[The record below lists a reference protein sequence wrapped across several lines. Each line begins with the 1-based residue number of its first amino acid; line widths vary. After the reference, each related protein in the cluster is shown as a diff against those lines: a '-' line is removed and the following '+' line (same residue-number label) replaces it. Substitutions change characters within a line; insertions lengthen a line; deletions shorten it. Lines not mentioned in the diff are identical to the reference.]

1 MACVTVA
8 FYSAIKHHA
17 YNAPTKNNS
26 ISLTDAIAWK
36 AGTEVTN
43 EFSTH
48 YFFLLKSWFGF
59 GFARYVWAIGTHKTR
74 MSVQNLRA
82 IVKKNE
88 ELPRTLGTQSFKSRA
103 SHWKTKT
110 KVYFSSHAQNIVSK
124 THQVYNTL
132 SNPKQTYP
140 YSCRKV
146 KYCFETHTTYCS
158 TYRIREQLELN
169 LIIHLVSMPRELPS
183 KILALL

>member
-1 MACVTVA
+1 MT
-8 FYSAIKHHA
+8 
-17 YNAPTKNNS
+17 
-26 ISLTDAIAWK
+26 
-36 AGTEVTN
+36 
-43 EFSTH
+43 
-48 YFFLLKSWFGF
+48 
-59 GFARYVWAIGTHKTR
+59 
-74 MSVQNLRA
+74 VQNLKA

-110 KVYFSSHAQNIVSK
+110 KVYFLSHAQNIVCK
-124 THQVYNTL
+124 THQVYNPL

-158 TYRIREQLELN
+158 TYRIRERLELN
-169 LIIHLVSMPRELPS
+169 LIIHLISMPRELPS
-183 KILALL
+183 KILAFLQLPTNMGFFSVYFMTTYLGGTQINGKVERKQM